1 MKSEDPTDPEDPTP
15 PEDPAD
21 DDKIDDGD
29 LPDTG
34 MAVSLIGLGLAF
46 ASTLSGLG
54 LLVVNK
60 KRKEDDNFI
69 NSFIERADGILIHQL
84 FFCFYLAI

>member
-29 LPDTG
+29 LIDTG
-34 MAVSLIGLGLAF
+34 MAVSLIGLAF
-46 ASTLSGLG
+46 ASILSGLV

-69 NSFIERADGILIHQL
+69 NSFIERADGLKFHQL
-84 FFCFYLAI
+84 FFVLI